1 MKHVVF
7 TINENKLAETLA
19 TALKAEVGVVDISYF
34 QDGEVL
40 VKSETPV
47 HGKDVVVL
55 QSITSH
61 GLDDAYKVLLLCDS
75 LRNAGVKTITWII
88 PYIPYFRQEFP
99 KDVEPQSSKMIAG
112 IIDAAKVDKI
122 ITCDVHV
129 EDNLTH
135 FATPIENI
143 SLHPIFGKYY
153 RDYFK
158 RQNIDLNDVVVVS
171 PDNGG
176 ITRAKELANELGC
189 AMIAL
194 SKQRDKS
201 DSVKKIVLH
210 DRVDGKVCLIVDDII
225 STGRTLN
232 KTAELLLEH
241 GAKSIVVAISHPII
255 SENCTKILK
264 SSQISNIIVA
274 NTVEKEFDPLYEV
287 VDIAPLLKEVL

>member
-7 TINENKLAETLA
+7 TINQNKLADTLA
-19 TALKAEVGVVDISYF
+19 TSLKAELGVVDVSYF

-61 GLDDAYKVLLLCDS
+61 ELDIAYQVLLLCDS
-75 LRNAGVKTITWII
+75 LRNAGARTITWII

-99 KDVEPQSSKMIAG
+99 KEVEPQSSKLIAG

-129 EDNLTH
+129 DNNLTH
-135 FATPIENI
+135 FATPIENV
-143 SLHPIFGKYY
+143 SLYPVFGRYY
-153 RDYFK
+153 REYFK
-158 RQNIDLNDVVVVS
+158 KQHIDLNDVVVVS

-176 ITRAKELANELGC
+176 TIRAKELANDLGC
-189 AMIAL
+189 TSIAL

-201 DSVKKIVLH
+201 DSVKKIIIH
-210 DRVDGKVCLIVDDII
+210 DRVEGKVCLIFDDII
-225 STGRTLN
+225 STGHTLS
-232 KTAELLLEH
+232 KTASLLLEH

-274 NTVEKEFDPLYEV
+274 NTIEKDLDPLYKV